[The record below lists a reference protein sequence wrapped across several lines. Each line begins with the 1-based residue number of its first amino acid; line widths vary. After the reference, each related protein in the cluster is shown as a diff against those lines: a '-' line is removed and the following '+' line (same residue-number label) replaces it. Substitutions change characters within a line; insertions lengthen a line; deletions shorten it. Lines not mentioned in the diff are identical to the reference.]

1 MFHTLFQWHL
11 EVIGLTMLTRL
22 GRGPGRQSA
31 LEAVRSSSIWQHA
44 NVCKWRGPAMTPA
57 HRRTGP
63 CPSRQRTHKEE
74 NTQQSC
80 TSEAAFTHVF
90 FLKKKNFSFAFT
102 STNHILTFG
111 TQFFFSLNKHLIVW
125 HTHLYYSTVTQS
137 ATFMIFDQLSDHQS
151 QERFSVGEI

>member
-90 FLKKKNFSFAFT
+90 FNFFLFQPRIYKHQPHSNVWNA
-102 STNHILTFG
+102 H
-111 TQFFFSLNKHLIVW
+111 FFSLNKQLIVW
-125 HTHLYYSTVTQS
+125 HTHLYYSTTT
-137 ATFMIFDQLSDHQS
+137 TFMIFDQLSDHQS
-151 QERFSVGEI
+151 QERYSVGEM